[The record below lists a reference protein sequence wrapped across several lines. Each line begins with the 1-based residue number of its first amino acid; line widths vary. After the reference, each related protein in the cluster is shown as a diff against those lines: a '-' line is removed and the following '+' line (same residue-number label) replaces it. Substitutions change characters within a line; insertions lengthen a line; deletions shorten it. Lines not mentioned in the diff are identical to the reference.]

1 MRNRKEW
8 FLLIT
13 GFAGALLGTYAVIM
27 FNGNVLFSFP
37 FVLRV
42 ILYIAGYWV
51 IAVVP
56 LILMCIN
63 KEKLREYFQGRGKL
77 VLQIL
82 IGLGIGLGMS
92 FFLTLIPHLMGFGS
106 FVDNGTR
113 HDQFIEFVIELIYFV
128 FSVAFVE
135 EFVFRGFIFRRLR
148 NLTGNDVVSLIISSV
163 MFGLLHVFSGNIIQI
178 VITSL
183 LGAFWCFCRLKIK
196 NCSLLSL
203 IIAHGVYDFLIGVWA
218 SVLLKP

>member
-1 MRNRKEW
+1 MSNRKEW
-8 FLLIT
+8 FLLFA
-13 GFAGALLGTYAVIM
+13 GYAGALLGTYGVLM
-27 FNGNVLFSFP
+27 FNTHILFTLP
-37 FVLRV
+37 TLLRI
-42 ILYIAGYWV
+42 ILYVIGYWI

-56 LILMCIN
+56 LILMYVN
-63 KEKLREYFQGRGKL
+63 KEKMRDYFAGKDKL
-77 VLQIL
+77 ICQIL
-82 IGLGIGLGMS
+82 IGIGIGLGMS
-92 FFLTLIPHLMGFGS
+92 IFLTLIPHLAGFGS

-113 HDQFIEFVIELIYFV
+113 HDKFIEFVIDFIYFV

-135 EFVFRGFIFRRLR
+135 EFVFRGFIFRRLK
-148 NLTGNDVVSLIISSV
+148 NITGNNVTALIVSSV
-163 MFGLLHVFSGNIIQI
+163 MFGLMHVFQGNIIQI

-203 IIAHGVYDFLIGVWA
+203 IIAHGIYDFLIGFWA

>member
-27 FNGNVLFSFP
+27 FNGNVLFRFP
-37 FVLRV
+37 FALRV

-56 LILMCIN
+56 LILMYVN
-63 KEKLREYFQGRGKL
+63 KEKMREYFQGRGKL
-77 VLQIL
+77 VRQIL

-92 FFLTLIPHLMGFGS
+92 FSLTLIPHLMGFGN

-135 EFVFRGFIFRRLR
+135 EFVFRGFIFRRLK
-148 NLTGNDVVSLIISSV
+148 NLTGSDVVSLIISSV

>member
-13 GFAGALLGTYAVIM
+13 GFAGALLGTYAVLM
-27 FNGNVLFSFP
+27 FNGNVLFRFP
-37 FVLRV
+37 FALRV

-56 LILMCIN
+56 LILMYVN
-63 KEKLREYFQGRGKL
+63 KEKMREYFQGRGKL

-92 FFLTLIPHLMGFGS
+92 FSLTLIPHLMGFGN

-113 HDQFIEFVIELIYFV
+113 HDQFIEFVIELIYFI

-135 EFVFRGFIFRRLR
+135 EFVFRGFIFRRLK
-148 NLTGNDVVSLIISSV
+148 NLTGSDVVSLIISSV

-218 SVLLKP
+218 SVLMKP

>member
-13 GFAGALLGTYAVIM
+13 GFAGALLGTYAVLM
-27 FNGNVLFSFP
+27 FNGNVLFRFP
-37 FVLRV
+37 FALRV

-56 LILMCIN
+56 LILMYVN
-63 KEKLREYFQGRGKL
+63 KEKMREYFQGRGKL
-77 VLQIL
+77 VRQIL

-92 FFLTLIPHLMGFGS
+92 FSLTLIPHLMGFGN

-113 HDQFIEFVIELIYFV
+113 HDQFIEFVTELIYFV

-135 EFVFRGFIFRRLR
+135 EFVFRGFIFRRLK
-148 NLTGNDVVSLIISSV
+148 NLTGSDVVSLIISSV

-218 SVLLKP
+218 SVLMKP